1 MVLCEKKRMDG
12 KCRLQI
18 PTEYIIEAGGKPD
31 GTVYVSFHEETKEI
45 RIIIQPKN
53 AATAATKQEA

>member
-1 MVLCEKKRMDG
+1 MDG

-31 GTVYVSFHEETKEI
+31 GTVYVSFNEETKEI